1 VRFDKHNMSSEW
13 GENVARVRFFALNVA
28 LFIEKFT
35 LADEALQVVS
45 SWIDWNG
52 AVFVSVGTR
61 IVYMGYR
68 AAM

>member
-1 VRFDKHNMSSEW
+1 
-13 GENVARVRFFALNVA
+13 VARVRFFALDVA

-52 AVFVSVGTR
+52 AVFVSVGTHT
-61 IVYMGYR
+61 VYTGYR

>member
-1 VRFDKHNMSSEW
+1 MSSEW

-28 LFIEKFT
+28 LFTEKFT
-35 LADEALQVVS
+35 LADKALQVVS

-61 IVYMGYR
+61 TVYTGYR